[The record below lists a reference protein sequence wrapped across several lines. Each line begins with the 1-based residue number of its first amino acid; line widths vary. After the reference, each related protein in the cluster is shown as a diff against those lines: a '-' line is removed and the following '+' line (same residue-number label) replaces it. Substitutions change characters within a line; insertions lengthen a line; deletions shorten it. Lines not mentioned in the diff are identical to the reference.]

1 MFENVSVIGGDLRQL
16 TVAKLLKAEG
26 YHVFLYG
33 FDKDIQLETLEC
45 ETDNDLVLSADIV
58 ILPVPVTFDGNTI
71 NSPYAKEPM
80 IIDDFLSEINPSALV
95 FGGQIQPNFQK
106 ALEDNHIA
114 YRDYLKREELSIKN
128 AVPTALVIWLLIFG
142 IVKQVIYSIN
152 SLILLSINIIYPPQK
167 ETISQLSI
175 TVVYFSI

>member
-45 ETDNDLVLSADIV
+45 ETDKDLVLSADIV

-80 IIDDFLSEINPSALV
+80 IIDDFLSEINPSAS
-95 FGGQIQPNFQK
+95 QFQVLCK
-106 ALEDNHIA
+106 
-114 YRDYLKREELSIKN
+114 
-128 AVPTALVIWLLIFG
+128 P
-142 IVKQVIYSIN
+142 
-152 SLILLSINIIYPPQK
+152 SLWCRIEIH
-167 ETISQLSI
+167 
-175 TVVYFSI
+175 